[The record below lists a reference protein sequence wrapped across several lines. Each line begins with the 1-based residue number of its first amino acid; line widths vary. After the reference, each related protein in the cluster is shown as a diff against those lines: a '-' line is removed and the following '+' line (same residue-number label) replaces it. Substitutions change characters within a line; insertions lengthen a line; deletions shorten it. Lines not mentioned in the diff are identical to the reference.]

1 MARKV
6 KPLSDKN
13 IKQAK
18 PTDKDYKLFDG
29 RGLFLLVKINGG
41 KLWRLKYSFEG
52 KEKLLSLGTY
62 PTTSLFEARAKRDE
76 HKKEIAKGIDPSAER
91 KEIKSNIEIQKI
103 ENEALKSGQFHLV
116 TYGWLGTLTN
126 DETTMTKRRRAFER
140 DIFPYLC
147 EYDKQH
153 VIVSSKHIGSIT
165 HGELLRIINEKEKTA
180 AETARRLFADCN
192 RLWLYAI
199 SHGHASFNITTNISK
214 KDALKKQV
222 KNHYAKITDEKILGE
237 LLRAVDNYSGTIIR
251 NALRFTSIIPL
262 RAENLAELKWSYI
275 DLDKATLTIP
285 RSKMKVKDKKL
296 PDFMLPLPRQA
307 IAILQEIKE
316 LTGWGEWVF
325 HGISKPLVHMDKE
338 SPNKALRSMG
348 FNDEI
353 NGRKQTIHSFRG
365 TYRSLCETY
374 AREHGA
380 SFEVMEKVLD
390 HQEANQAVRAYT
402 HKADYTEQ
410 MRELLQWWA
419 DFLDEKKRQKAKK

>member
-1 MARKV
+1 MPRKADPLTDV
-6 KPLSDKN
+6 K
-13 IKQAK
+13 IKKVK

-29 RGLFLLVKINGG
+29 GGLFMLVKKNGG

-62 PTTSLFEARAKRDE
+62 PTTSLLEARAKRDE

-91 KEIKSNIEIQKI
+91 KEIKTNIEVQKI

-116 TYGWLGTLTN
+116 TYGWLDTLTN
-126 DETTMTKRRRAFER
+126 DESTMTKRRRAFER

-153 VIVSSKHIGSIT
+153 VIVSSKHIGAIT

-180 AETARRLFADCN
+180 AETARRLLADCN

-237 LLRAVDNYSGTIIR
+237 LLRAIDSYSGIIIR

-262 RAENLAELKWSYI
+262 RAENLSELKWSYI

-285 RSKMKVKDKKL
+285 RPKMKVKDKKL
-296 PDFMLPLPRQA
+296 PDFILPLPRQA

-325 HGISKPLVHMDKE
+325 HGISKPLLHMDKE

-348 FNDEI
+348 FIDEP

-365 TYRSLCETY
+365 TYRSLCETH

-419 DFLDEKKRQKAKK
+419 DFLDTTKGMK

>member
-1 MARKV
+1 MARKTI
-6 KPLSDKN
+6 PLTDTE
-13 IKQAK
+13 IKKAK
-18 PTDKDYKLFDG
+18 STDKDYKLFDG
-29 RGLFLLVKINGG
+29 GGLFMLVKTNGG
-41 KLWRLKYSFEG
+41 KLWRLKYNFEG

-62 PTTSLFEARAKRDE
+62 PTTSLLEARAKRDE

-91 KEIKSNIEIQKI
+91 KEIKTNIEVQKI
-103 ENEALKSGQFHLV
+103 ENEALKNGQFHLV
-116 TYGWLGTLTN
+116 TYGWLDTLTN

-153 VIVSSKHIGSIT
+153 VIVSSKHIGAIT

-180 AETARRLFADCN
+180 AETARRLFTDCN

-237 LLRAVDNYSGTIIR
+237 LLRAIDNYSGIIIR

-262 RAENLAELKWSYI
+262 RAENLSELKWSYI

-348 FNDEI
+348 FSDET

-365 TYRSLCETY
+365 TYRSLCETH
-374 AREHGA
+374 AREHVA

-419 DFLDEKKRQKAKK
+419 DFLDIARMGDQ

>member
-1 MARKV
+1 MARKTI
-6 KPLSDKN
+6 PLTDTE
-13 IKQAK
+13 IKKAK
-18 PTDKDYKLFDG
+18 PADKDYKLFDG
-29 RGLFLLVKINGG
+29 GGLFLLIKTNGG

-62 PTTSLFEARAKRDE
+62 PTTTLLEARAKRDE

-91 KEIKSNIEIQKI
+91 KEIKTNIEVQKI
-103 ENEALKSGQFHLV
+103 ENEALKNGQFHLV
-116 TYGWLGTLTN
+116 TYGWLDTLTN

-153 VIVSSKHIGSIT
+153 VIVSSKHIGAIT

-180 AETARRLFADCN
+180 AETARRLFTDCN

-222 KNHYAKITDEKILGE
+222 KNHYAKITVEKILGE
-237 LLRAVDNYSGTIIR
+237 LLRAIDGYSGIIIR

-262 RAENLAELKWSYI
+262 RAENLSELKWSYI
-275 DLDKATLTIP
+275 DLDKAILTIP

-296 PDFMLPLPRQA
+296 PDFMLPLPHQV
-307 IAILQEIKE
+307 IAILKEIKE

-348 FNDEI
+348 FVDEI

-419 DFLDEKKRQKAKK
+419 DFLDKTKRIKS

>member
-1 MARKV
+1 MARKTI
-6 KPLSDKN
+6 PLTDTE
-13 IKQAK
+13 IKKAK
-18 PTDKDYKLFDG
+18 STDKDYKLFDG
-29 RGLFLLVKINGG
+29 GGLFMLVKTNGG
-41 KLWRLKYSFEG
+41 KLWRLKYNFEG

-62 PTTSLFEARAKRDE
+62 PTTSLLEARAKRDE
-76 HKKEIAKGIDPSAER
+76 HKREIAKGIDPSAER
-91 KEIKSNIEIQKI
+91 KEIKTNIEVQKI
-103 ENEALKSGQFHLV
+103 ENEALKNGQFHLV
-116 TYGWLGTLTN
+116 TYGWLDTLTN

-153 VIVSSKHIGSIT
+153 VIVSSKHIGAIT

-180 AETARRLFADCN
+180 AETARRLFTDCN

-237 LLRAVDNYSGTIIR
+237 LLRAIDNYSGIIIR

-262 RAENLAELKWSYI
+262 RAENLSELKWSYI

-348 FNDEI
+348 FSDET

-365 TYRSLCETY
+365 TYRSLCETH
-374 AREHGA
+374 AREHVA

-419 DFLDEKKRQKAKK
+419 DFLDIARMGDQ

>member
-1 MARKV
+1 MARMV
-6 KPLSDKN
+6 KPLTDKG

-18 PTDKDYKLFDG
+18 PADKDYKLFDG
-29 RGLFLLVKINGG
+29 GGLFLLIKTNGG

-62 PTTSLFEARAKRDE
+62 PTTSLLEARAKRDE

-91 KEIKSNIEIQKI
+91 KENKTNIEVQKI
-103 ENEALKSGQFHLV
+103 ENEALKNGQFHLV
-116 TYGWLGTLTN
+116 TYGWLDTLTN

-153 VIVSSKHIGSIT
+153 VIVSSKHIDAIT

-180 AETARRLFADCN
+180 AETARRLFTDCN

-237 LLRAVDNYSGTIIR
+237 LLRAIDGYSGTIIR

-262 RAENLAELKWSYI
+262 RAENLSELKWSYI

-296 PDFMLPLPRQA
+296 PDFTLPLPRQA

-365 TYRSLCETY
+365 TYRSLCETH

-419 DFLDEKKRQKAKK
+419 DFLDKTKAGE